1 MNKLTALSKLAGAY
15 HHLDLSD
22 IAIDEVID
30 EEAFTILA
38 SKFGYIRRSLR
49 IEDLKPAPKDTE
61 GLNPKGPV
69 HF

>member
-1 MNKLTALSKLAGAY
+1 MNKLNALSKLAGAY
-15 HHLDLSD
+15 HYLDLSD
-22 IAIDEVID
+22 KAVD

-38 SKFGYIRRSLR
+38 SKFGYTRRSLR

-61 GLNPKGPV
+61 GFNPKMPV

>member
-15 HHLDLSD
+15 HYLLQSNPYDSS
-22 IAIDEVID
+22 IDE
-30 EEAFTILA
+30 LA
-38 SKFGYIRRSLR
+38 SKFHYVRRSLS

-61 GLNPKGPV
+61 GFNPKMPV

>member
-15 HHLDLSD
+15 HYLDLSD
-22 IAIDEVID
+22 KAID

-38 SKFGYIRRSLR
+38 SKFGYTRRSLS
-49 IEDLKPAPKDTE
+49 IEDLKPLPKDTE